1 MHNIRKRMQVFEKEM
16 HDFEEEMHEIWK
28 RMHDFEEEMHDFEE
42 EMHEIGKE
50 CMTSREKCT
59 NWESNACVCNA
70 IHTIEE
76 ITRPAL
82 RTARAINVSWQ
93 IYNTTFHKCFQ
104 YTKKRPGNPGL
115 NLL

>member
-1 MHNIRKRMQVFEKEM
+1 M

-76 ITRPAL
+76 IC
-82 RTARAINVSWQ
+82 TACSPDRQS
-93 IYNTTFHKCFQ
+93 YKC
-104 YTKKRPGNPGL
+104 KL
-115 NLL
+115 ADI